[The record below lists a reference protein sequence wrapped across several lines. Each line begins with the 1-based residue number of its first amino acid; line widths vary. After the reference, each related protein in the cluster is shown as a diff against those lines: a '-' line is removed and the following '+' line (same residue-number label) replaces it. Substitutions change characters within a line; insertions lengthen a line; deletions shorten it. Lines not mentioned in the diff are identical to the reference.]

1 MNESDLDIDLRIAER
16 RARAWLAQRFELVPV
31 EDTQDLAL
39 YGFDPT
45 AEWLFCVHDPNELR
59 VGAARY
65 VAVNRATGQV
75 TQFEAGE

>member
-1 MNESDLDIDLRIAER
+1 MSESDSEIELRSAER

-45 AEWLFCVHDPNELR
+45 VEWLFCVHDPNELR
-59 VGAARY
+59 VGATRY
-65 VAVNRATGQV
+65 VSVNRATGEV
-75 TQFEAGE
+75 RQFEAGE